1 MDKLEQLYNKI
12 WVYILE
18 YDLSNFDSILS
29 SVLQIIIIL
38 FLTWLIMRWRVK
50 AIAKI
55 FRITRMDGKK
65 QQTLS
70 SLLLSLTK
78 YVIIAIAFLL
88 ILYRLNVDITPIL
101 ASAGIVGLALG
112 LGAQNLIK
120 DTIAGFFIMFED
132 WMHVGDYVK
141 IGQIAGTV
149 EEIGLRSTVIREW
162 SGTQVHLL
170 NSSITQ
176 LTNYNRE
183 KMRPIISF
191 NIPYEYPTEKVAKI
205 IEQACDRINTEY
217 SQYLLSDSFGN
228 IVEPIQL
235 YGITDVE
242 NNALGA
248 KYTIVGLVKDQ
259 YYFLMSKEI
268 RRIMLSSLIEN
279 NIQISYPKRIYTN
292 EPNVEEIKKNI

>member
-1 MDKLEQLYNKI
+1 MDKLNQIYDMILN
-12 WVYILE
+12 YISQELNLE
-18 YDLSNFDSILS
+18 LVLS
-29 SVLQIIIIL
+29 SFLQILTIIIL
-38 FLTWLIMRWRVK
+38 TWLVMNWRVK
-50 AIAKI
+50 AITKI
-55 FRITRMDGKK
+55 FKLTKMDGKK

-78 YVIIAIAFLL
+78 YVIIVISGLL

-149 EEIGLRSTVIREW
+149 EEIGLRSTTIREW

-205 IEQACDRINTEY
+205 VELACDRINNEY
-217 SQYLLSDSFGN
+217 KDHLLTDIIGN

-248 KYTIVGLVKDQ
+248 KYTIIGLVKDES
-259 YYFLMSKEI
+259 YWLMSKEI
-268 RRIMLSSLIEN
+268 RRIVLGSLLEN

>member
-1 MDKLEQLYNKI
+1 MDKLNQIYDMILN
-12 WVYILE
+12 YISQELNLE
-18 YDLSNFDSILS
+18 LVLS
-29 SVLQIIIIL
+29 SFLQVLTIIIL
-38 FLTWLIMRWRVK
+38 TWLVMNWRVK
-50 AIAKI
+50 AITKI
-55 FRITRMDGKK
+55 FKLTKMDGKK

-78 YVIIAIAFLL
+78 YVIIVISGLL

-149 EEIGLRSTVIREW
+149 EEIGLRSTTIREW

-205 IEQACDRINTEY
+205 VELACDRINNEY
-217 SQYLLSDSFGN
+217 KDNLLTDFTGN

-248 KYTIVGLVKDQ
+248 KYTIIGLVKDES
-259 YYFLMSKEI
+259 YWLMSKEI
-268 RRIMLSSLIEN
+268 RRIVLGSLLEN